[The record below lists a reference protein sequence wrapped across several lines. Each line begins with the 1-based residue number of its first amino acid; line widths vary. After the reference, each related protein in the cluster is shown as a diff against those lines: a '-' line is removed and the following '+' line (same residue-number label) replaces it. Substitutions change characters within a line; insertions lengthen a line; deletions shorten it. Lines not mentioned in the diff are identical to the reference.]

1 MFPLAERLR
10 TKSPQSLLST
20 LAQRVAKMR
29 FSQTSVHRV
38 PLQHNEKDNW
48 ENGTVQ
54 NSELW
59 RARQRPARRG
69 CFPRKFAKC
78 HNDGNKDSYKER
90 IQHPRTTA
98 PSEQIRITLY
108 GESIRGALIQGHT
121 LSKITYS
128 FADEFS
134 ILAASVLP
142 RLEASSRKIEK
153 STV

>member
-1 MFPLAERLR
+1 MEIYWVLR
-10 TKSPQSLLST
+10 NGATHGTEPSRAVRGGIQLL
-20 LAQRVAKMR
+20 
-29 FSQTSVHRV
+29 
-38 PLQHNEKDNW
+38 
-48 ENGTVQ
+48 
-54 NSELW
+54 
-59 RARQRPARRG
+59 
-69 CFPRKFAKC
+69 
-78 HNDGNKDSYKER
+78 
-90 IQHPRTTA
+90 
-98 PSEQIRITLY
+98 ITLY